1 MGPEALASALE
12 RGIMPNQ
19 QRSTN
24 RTRRRGH
31 SSRLRH
37 SGFRKRTVRQLA
49 LAMFGFGFIWTGL
62 MAGHTTAPSYQTE
75 GPVMEIVPE
84 IADSPLLRAAEV
96 VLSSPSNDDVAPDST
111 VEWDLANLEHERV
124 DYWVERF
131 TTDKR
136 ADFARFL
143 QRKGRYEPM
152 IREKLAARGMP
163 QDLVYLA
170 MIESGFQPRA
180 YSPAHASG
188 IWQFIAPTGQRYG
201 LEINRAVDERNDPEK
216 ATDAAL
222 AYLSDLYERF
232 DSWYLAAASYNTGE
246 NRVGRIMRAA
256 TGSERGTDA
265 SYYRIWDELPRET
278 RDYVPLM
285 IAAARI
291 SKEPERY
298 GFGHV
303 EPDSPPTVQ
312 VVRAAPATP
321 LEKIARNSGTTVS
334 EIRELNPH
342 LKLHR
347 TRNDM
352 TSEIRVPSNEP
363 TRVAA
368 R

>member
-1 MGPEALASALE
+1 
-12 RGIMPNQ
+12 
-19 QRSTN
+19 
-24 RTRRRGH
+24 
-31 SSRLRH
+31 
-37 SGFRKRTVRQLA
+37 
-49 LAMFGFGFIWTGL
+49 MFGFGFVWTGL
-62 MAGHTTAPSYQTE
+62 MAGHTTAPVYQEETAVLE
-75 GPVMEIVPE
+75 MLPDVS
-84 IADSPLLRAAEV
+84 DSPLLRAAQDTLTE
-96 VLSSPSNDDVAPDST
+96 SSTSSD

-136 ADFARFL
+136 ADFGRFL
-143 QRKGRYEPM
+143 ERKGRYEPM

-170 MIESGFQPRA
+170 MIESGFQAKA

-222 AYLSDLYERF
+222 AYLSDLYDRF
-232 DSWYLAAASYNTGE
+232 GSWYLAAASYNTGE
-246 NRVGRIMRAA
+246 NRVGRIMKAA
-256 TGSERGTDA
+256 YGTERGSDDA
-265 SYYRIWDELPRET
+265 YYRIWDELPRET

-291 SKEPERY
+291 SKEPARY
-298 GFGHV
+298 GFDHIV
-303 EPDSPPTVQ
+303 PQSPPAVE
-312 VVRAAPATP
+312 VVEAAPATP
-321 LEKIARNSGTTVS
+321 LEKIAEQTGTTVS

-352 TSEIRVPSNEP
+352 TSEILVPFAGP